1 MNFRVHNLN
10 QSVTVTQALIAVNV
24 AIFAVMYIFNL
35 NQYFINNFSSM
46 GYIWEPALRDGYYY
60 KTSETIFSFDHIHRL
75 LTANYL
81 HGGLMHIMFNML
93 ALHSLGEVIENLIGK
108 VKFFIAYTLS
118 GIGGTILSSSMNI
131 YLKPNSL
138 NFSVGASG
146 AVFGIAAC
154 LVVLA
159 VYRRNR
165 GMDFIYQINYQ
176 PLVIMLGLNLV
187 MGQMV
192 DRIDNWGHIGGLVT
206 GALVGLVYI
215 FQLEKRNLR

>member
-1 MNFRVHNLN
+1 
-10 QSVTVTQALIAVNV
+10 
-24 AIFAVMYIFNL
+24 
-35 NQYFINNFSSM
+35 
-46 GYIWEPALRDGYYY
+46 
-60 KTSETIFSFDHIHRL
+60 
-75 LTANYL
+75 
-81 HGGLMHIMFNML
+81 
-93 ALHSLGEVIENLIGK
+93 
-108 VKFFIAYTLS
+108 
-118 GIGGTILSSSMNI
+118 MNI
-131 YLKPNSL
+131 YLKPDTL

-206 GALVGLVYI
+206 GALVGLIYI
-215 FQLEKRNLR
+215 VQLEKRNIR